1 MAGLLRSVRR
11 LAVLHAL
18 ATTGILGIGSAAG
31 AATQLTLTWTDNST
45 NEDGF
50 TIQRRT
56 SPTGTYSAL
65 VTVGADATSY
75 ADTTVAGGQAYC
87 YRVQAYNS
95 AGASGFSNEA
105 CATAPTAAPA
115 PSPSGL
121 VAAYTFDEGTG
132 TTVGD
137 ASGNGNVGTI
147 SGATWTTQGRFGQ
160 ALVFDGAGARVTVA
174 DSPSLRLT
182 SGMTLEAWVKPSTV
196 STGWRDVIY
205 KGNDNYFLEATSSN
219 NGLPG
224 AGGTFG
230 EAYGAAPLPVNTW
243 SHLAVTYD
251 GATLRLYVNGTQVS
265 SVARSG
271 SIATS
276 GYPLEIGGDG
286 IYGQYFAGVI
296 DEVRI
301 YNRALSASE
310 VQTDVAS
317 AVSGSGSGS
326 STQVTLTVTKTG
338 SGTVTGTGINC
349 GTDCTETVASG
360 TSITLSATP
369 ASGYRFSGW
378 SGGNCTGTGTCTV
391 TLTAATSVAASFA
404 ALTGSTYTL
413 TVSKSGSG
421 TVTGAG
427 INCGTDCTET
437 VASGTSITLSATP
450 ASGYQFSGWSGACG
464 GTGSCMVT
472 LSANL
477 VVGATF
483 TAAGGG
489 GLVEVVTGAG
499 PGAEP
504 RVRGFTAAGA
514 PTSTDFLAY
523 DSTMTSGVFVALGTL
538 DPATGPVIVT
548 GTGGNTV
555 ANVRAFRLDGT
566 RITTFNPYGATF
578 TGGVRVAVCDVTGD
592 GHGLIVTVPGPGRAP
607 TVSVWRLTPTGPV
620 TVMGFNAGST
630 SMTRGLYVAC
640 ADIDGDGRAE
650 IITANGGGDPL
661 VRIYRVSGSTATQV
675 ASFRPYSTSFKGGV
689 RVAAADIDG
698 DGEAEVI
705 TAPGN
710 GMKPIVR
717 GYRVSGSTVTKLAEF
732 YAEDPSFTGGI
743 LVAGGKRDGAG
754 GATIVTSPGPGS
766 DPHLRIFSVSVT
778 QVLESL
784 SFVPDPNGEPGLP
797 VSASP

>member
-1 MAGLLRSVRR
+1 VVTGLLRSVRR
-11 LAVLHAL
+11 LLVIHAL
-18 ATTGILGIGSAAG
+18 AATGILVIWSAA
-31 AATQLTLTWTDNST
+31 AATQLTLTWTDNAT

-56 SPTGTYSAL
+56 SPGGTYGAL
-65 VTVGADATSY
+65 ATVGPNTRSY
-75 ADTTVAGGQAYC
+75 ADTTVTEGQGYC

-105 CATAPTAAPA
+105 CGTAPTTAPA
-115 PSPSGL
+115 PSPSPSGL

-147 SGATWTTQGRFGQ
+147 SGATWTTQGRFGK
-160 ALVFDGAGARVTVA
+160 ALVFDGTGARVTIA

-182 SGMTLEAWVKPSTV
+182 TGMTLEAWVKPSTV
-196 STGWRDVIY
+196 SSGWRDVIY
-205 KGNDNYFLEATSSN
+205 KGNDSYFLEATSSN
-219 NGLPG
+219 SGVPG

-230 EAYGAAPLPVNTW
+230 EAYGTAPLPVDTW
-243 SHLAVTYD
+243 SHLTVTYD

-265 SVARSG
+265 TVARSG

-276 GYPLEIGGDG
+276 SYPLEIGGDG

-310 VQTDVAS
+310 VQTDAAS
-317 AVSGSGSGS
+317 AVSGSGSG
-326 STQVTLTVTKTG
+326 G
-338 SGTVTGTGINC
+338 
-349 GTDCTETVASG
+349 
-360 TSITLSATP
+360 SITP
-369 ASGYRFSGW
+369 
-378 SGGNCTGTGTCTV
+378 
-391 TLTAATSVAASFA
+391 
-404 ALTGSTYTL
+404 LTGSTYTL

-421 TVTGAG
+421 TVTGTG
-427 INCGTDCTET
+427 INCGADCTET
-437 VASGTSITLSATP
+437 VASGTSITLSAAP

-464 GTGSCMVT
+464 GTGSCVVT
-472 LSANL
+472 LSTNL

-483 TAAGGG
+483 TAGGG
-489 GLVEVVTGAG
+489 DLVEIVTGAG

-514 PTSTDFLAY
+514 STGTDFLAY
-523 DSTMTSGVFVALGTL
+523 DPGVTTGVFVALGTL

-548 GTGGNTV
+548 GTGRSTV
-555 ANVRAFRLDGT
+555 ANVRVFRLDGS
-566 RITTFNPYGATF
+566 RITAFNPYGATF
-578 TGGVRVAVCDVTGD
+578 TGGVRVAVCDVRGD
-592 GHGLIVTVPGPGRAP
+592 GNGLIVTVPGPGRAP
-607 TVSVWRLTPTGPV
+607 TVSVWQLTPTGPTRV
-620 TVMGFNAGST
+620 VGFNAGST
-630 SMTRGLYVAC
+630 SMTQGLYVAC

-650 IITANGGGDPL
+650 IVTANAGGDPL

-675 ASFRPYSTSFKGGV
+675 TSFRPYSKSFKGGV
-689 RVAAADIDG
+689 RVAAVDIDG

-705 TAPGN
+705 TAPGT
-710 GMKPIVR
+710 GWKPIVR

-754 GATIVTSPGPGS
+754 GAAVVTSPGPGS
-766 DPHLRIFSVSVT
+766 DPHLRIFSVSLT

-784 SFVPDPNGEPGLP
+784 SFVPDPSAEPGMS
-797 VSASP
+797 VSARQ